1 MCGRS
6 MGMRF
11 ALSTDA
17 MATRIRPVDKAPRA
31 AAAGSW
37 LALLV
42 ATTLGDAAA
51 TVRAEVKAEGL
62 SDGGTYRL
70 VVQSYDVTDGR
81 LPGQDARPV
90 GSMQR
95 AVTADELRQGVNVH
109 LVEIRRGSDG
119 SQGGRPVIVAWIED
133 GQPDLEFDGRTARPR
148 PGDVYGLVRRGGPD
162 DVVQLSLD
170 RRA

>member
-1 MCGRS
+1 
-6 MGMRF
+6 
-11 ALSTDA
+11 
-17 MATRIRPVDKAPRA
+17 MASRTRPEQKPPRT

-37 LALLV
+37 LALLA
-42 ATTLGDAAA
+42 ATTLGDAAG

-62 SDGGTYRL
+62 LEGTSYRL
-70 VVQSYDVTDGR
+70 VVQTYDETDGR
-81 LPGQDARPV
+81 VPGQNARPV

-95 AVTADELRQGVNVH
+95 AVTADELRQGVNVN

-119 SQGGRPVIVAWIED
+119 APGGRPVIVAWIES

-148 PGDVYGLVRRGGPD
+148 RGNVYGVVRRGAPK
-162 DVVQLSLD
+162 DVVQISLD